1 MKEILI
7 NSTQMRYTEYWL
19 PQTALTHE
27 ACEFITIYALYADG
41 IMDIEFVPVYAQ
53 GFNVAVISF

>member
-1 MKEILI
+1 MKEILT

-27 ACEFITIYALYADG
+27 ACEFITIYSLYADG
-41 IMDIEFVPVYAQ
+41 IRVWILSLSWFMHK
-53 GFNVAVISF
+53 GSM

>member
-41 IMDIEFVPVYAQ
+41 IRLWILSLSRFMHK
-53 GFNVAVISF
+53 GSM